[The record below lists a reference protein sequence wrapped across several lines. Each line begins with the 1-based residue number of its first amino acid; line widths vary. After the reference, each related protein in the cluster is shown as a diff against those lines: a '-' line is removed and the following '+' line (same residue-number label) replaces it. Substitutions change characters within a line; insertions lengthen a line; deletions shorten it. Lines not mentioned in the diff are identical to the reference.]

1 MFYNIAAA
9 QDKFEVLVLLVL
21 LLNIFVFVT
30 ITFMPQFYR
39 NVANWATRLIDR
51 LFNGLF
57 TTRHHEG
64 G

>member
-21 LLNIFVFVT
+21 LFNIFVFVT
-30 ITFMPQFYR
+30 ITFMPHIYR
-39 NVANWATRLIDR
+39 NAANWATRLVDR
-51 LFNGLF
+51 MLKAII
-57 TTRHHEG
+57 TRQPG

>member
-30 ITFMPQFYR
+30 ITFMPHIYQ
-39 NVANWATRLIDR
+39 NAANWATRLVDR
-51 LFNGLF
+51 FFKGF
-57 TTRHHEG
+57 WTTRQPG

>member
-39 NVANWATRLIDR
+39 NAANWATRLVDR
-51 LFNGLF
+51 FFKGLT
-57 TTRHHEG
+57 TTRQHG

>member
-21 LLNIFVFVT
+21 LLNIFVFIT
-30 ITFMPQFYR
+30 ITFMPHIYQ
-39 NVANWATRLIDR
+39 NVANWATRLVDR
-51 LFNGLF
+51 LFKGF
-57 TTRHHEG
+57 WTTRQPG